1 MRSLRGGRVQ
11 VRVQGPAGGGR
22 QQPGDSLWHQKLH
35 RWAMKVQLTLWSWHF
50 HSLSVQFW
58 PSQGSRVTVR
68 WYGGPVEARHRNG
81 HRMLDTCSTRV
92 ATQLWLRV
100 PAGSKRVNRPDT
112 CHVWSRVRSW
122 GYLRRFSLWIILLEV
137 RGWEA
142 NIPGFWLLDTL
153 LGAGAG
159 VTLSQCLL
167 RNSSLSSLI
176 RWLSTRSLPW
186 RTSVQCV
193 R

>member
-1 MRSLRGGRVQ
+1 MSNESSINTVVLTFSFTLCTVLAITRVTGHSAM
-11 VRVQGPAGGGR
+11 V
-22 QQPGDSLWHQKLH
+22 
-35 RWAMKVQLTLWSWHF
+35 RWACGSSPPQWSSH
-50 HSLSVQFW
+50 
-58 PSQGSRVTVR
+58 VR
-68 WYGGPVEARHRNG
+68 HV
-81 HRMLDTCSTRV
+81 CSCE

-112 CHVWSRVRSW
+112 CHVWPRVRSW